1 MTDTP
6 MVTTQT
12 AQRNWV
18 LIDAKDQILGRVA
31 VEVASILRGK
41 TKPTFTPSVDMG
53 EFVVVVNAAEVRLSG
68 KKLTDKVYSRH
79 TGYPGGLR
87 QETVSQA
94 LARHPERVLERAVRG
109 MLPKNKLGR
118 QLFTKLKVYP
128 GPDHPHQ
135 AQQPVL
141 REVANGD

>member
-1 MTDTP
+1 

-12 AQRNWV
+12 AERKWV

-31 VEVASILRGK
+31 VEAASILRGK

-53 EFVVVVNAAEVRLSG
+53 DFVVVVNAAEVRLSG

-87 QETVSQA
+87 QETVAEA
-94 LARHPERVLERAVRG
+94 LARHPERVVERAVRG

-118 QLFTKLKVYP
+118 QLFTKLKVYA
-128 GPDHPHQ
+128 GADHPHQ

-141 REVANGD
+141 REVAHGQ

>member
-12 AQRNWV
+12 AQCNWV
-18 LIDAKDQILGRVA
+18 LIDAKDRILGRVA

-53 EFVVVVNAAEVRLSG
+53 DFVVVVNAAEVRLSG

>member
-1 MTDTP
+1 VTQTP

-12 AQRNWV
+12 AERNWI
-18 LIDAKDQILGRVA
+18 LIDAKDQVLGRLA

-53 EFVVVVNAAEVRLSG
+53 DFVVVVNAEKVRVTG

-87 QETVSQA
+87 QETLGQV
-94 LARHPERVLERAVRG
+94 LAKHPERAVERAVRG

-118 QLFTKLKVYP
+118 QLFTKLKVYV
-128 GPDHPHQ
+128 GPTHPHE

-141 REVANGD
+141 REVAHGQ

>member
-53 EFVVVVNAAEVRLSG
+53 DFVVVVNAAEVRLSG